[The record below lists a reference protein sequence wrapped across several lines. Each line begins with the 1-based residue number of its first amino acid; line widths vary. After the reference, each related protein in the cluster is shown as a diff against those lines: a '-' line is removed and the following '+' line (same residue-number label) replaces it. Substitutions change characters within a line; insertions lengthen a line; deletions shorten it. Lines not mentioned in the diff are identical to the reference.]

1 MRIGIPAFAAHAVVL
16 AAALVTCGE
25 TSAADESRDAAV
37 SFYRSYS
44 SLRATGGLSGIP
56 NESQLARLAPLI
68 TPELRDLFGAALREQ
83 ERCAKQFPGDK
94 PPWIEGD
101 IFSSNFEGFTSFS
114 SASSK
119 PGEQRREVAMRF
131 SYADGKQRVNWT
143 DTLFLRNEAGRW
155 LVDDIFYRGHFA
167 FTSGFGKNLKSS
179 LKSIPAC

>member
-1 MRIGIPAFAAHAVVL
+1 MRSGDIARVFFLSVSLFAYP
-16 AAALVTCGE
+16 E
-25 TSAADESRDAAV
+25 IYAADEAKDAAI

-44 SLRATGGLSGIP
+44 SLRETGGLSGIP
-56 NESQLARLAPLI
+56 NEPQLARLAPLL
-68 TPELRDLFGAALREQ
+68 TSALRDLFAAALREQ
-83 ERCAKQFPGDK
+83 KRCAKQFPGDK

-114 SASSK
+114 AASSK
-119 PGEQRREVAMRF
+119 PGKQGREVAVRF
-131 SYADGKQRVNWT
+131 TYADGKQRVNWI
-143 DTLFLRNEAGRW
+143 DTLFLRNVAGWW